1 MIQEF
6 FNDGSRTGPSSL
18 QDTPESCRRASA
30 AEVKAEDTLNLEA
43 LLGDKNFDETEAAH
57 VAALAA
63 CATNM
68 RSFDPAD

>member
-1 MIQEF
+1 MGAEQVHQAYK
-6 FNDGSRTGPSSL
+6 TL
-18 QDTPESCRRASA
+18 QKVAGEPVLQR
-30 AEVKAEDTLNLEA
+30 VKAEDTLNLEA